1 MSIADQITLPASQM
15 ASVGQIGPVEL
26 PATRYHQGGRV
37 QYHVTVPV
45 LQVARL
51 VQKPDPNTPLD
62 GNRKVD
68 LTRARNFAKY
78 LRKNRE
84 WVSPAIIVRAP
95 AHELEFVTMQDFG
108 NGTNWGILR
117 VPLELVQQL
126 LLLDGQHRSLGFVIA
141 EDDTRVEMTK
151 LRTLLQKQRDQ
162 GQPTEYLEATEQ
174 QLDREDVILRR
185 LREEHVSIDI
195 VEVTVDQSKQMFADI
210 NNNAKG
216 VNPDYTT
223 VLDQRNVINRIA
235 IELSETHPLLID
247 NVEVG
252 QSARMSSS
260 NEHLVGAKAVADI
273 VRAVLVG
280 GTGRIGSRVEDELSR
295 NQAPATRKVAGFLD
309 VMTASF
315 SGLGDVAAGRL
326 SPVQLRENSM
336 LASQTML
343 RVLAATYRQLTD
355 PDVQEEGVEPMTRP
369 EVEDFFRRLDPHMS
383 NIPISEDDR
392 LWMPTKAFLA
402 GNNAPQARQ
411 GTIKSLVDQMVSW
424 ARDGHPE
431 L

>member
-1 MSIADQITLPASQM
+1 MSLTEQITLPASL
-15 ASVGQIGPVEL
+15 SGVGQIGPVEV
-26 PATRYHQGGRV
+26 PATRYRQGGRV
-37 QYHVTVPV
+37 QFHITIPV

-51 VQKPDPNTPLD
+51 VQKPDPAQPLD

-68 LTRARNFAKY
+68 LPRAKKFASY
-78 LRKNRE
+78 LRKHRE

-95 AHELEFVTMQDFG
+95 AHELDFVPSQEFG
-108 NGTNWGILR
+108 NGTSWGVLR
-117 VPLELVQQL
+117 IPLDLVQQL

-141 EDDTRVEMTK
+141 EEDTRAEMTK
-151 LRTLLQKQRDQ
+151 LKALLQKQREQ
-162 GQPTEYLEATEQ
+162 GQPIEYVEATEQ
-174 QLDREDVILRR
+174 QIDREEVILRR

-195 VEVTVDQSKQMFADI
+195 VEVTIEQSKQMFADI

-252 QSARMSSS
+252 QSARMSPS
-260 NEHLVGAKAVADI
+260 NEHLLGAKAVADI

-280 GTGRIGSRVEDELSR
+280 GTGRVGSRVEDELNR
-295 NQAPATRKVAGFLD
+295 NQAPAIRKVAAFFD
-309 VMTASF
+309 VLTASF

-326 SPVQLRENSM
+326 TPIALREDSM

-355 PDVQEEGVEPMTRP
+355 PDAQAEGVEPMTRS
-369 EVEDFFRRLDPHMS
+369 EVEDFFRRLSPHMS
-383 NIPISEDDR
+383 DIPIAEDDA

-402 GNNAPQARQ
+402 GNSAPQARQ
-411 GTIKSLVDQMVSW
+411 GTIKSLVDQMVLW
-424 ARDGHPE
+424 ARGGNPA